1 VTKKDE
7 GPPSPWKIRED
18 FFPHYGDST
27 ETLSFLLRYAI
38 LAPSSHNTQ
47 PWKFALGEE
56 EIGIYADR
64 SRWLR
69 VADPDRRE
77 LHISLGCALENLL
90 IAVEHFGYAHEVRL
104 FPEGPESDLA
114 ATVRVL
120 PKRDSASQR
129 PVWMFPE
136 ITSRHTNHGRYEA
149 RAIPSDV
156 RRGLES
162 CCTDDGVRLFLVD
175 DPVFR
180 RQADVLVTRADACQ
194 FARPEFRQELAFWIS
209 EGVFGLP
216 WLLAKLDQIAVAY
229 LELGQVAPRPE
240 AELLMNSPLLGV
252 LTSDRDDAESH
263 LRVGQAFERIYLTT
277 SAQAIGLQP
286 LSQAVQVQAIREE
299 LTRLLPL
306 GAGIPQQPFRMGYAN
321 RVLDHTP
328 RRPLGEVLR

>member
-1 VTKKDE
+1 MTVKEE
-7 GPPSPWKIRED
+7 GPPSPWQIRED

-56 EIGIYADR
+56 EIGLYADR

-90 IAVEHFGYAHEVRL
+90 IAVEHFGYGHEVRL

-114 ATVRVL
+114 ASVKLL
-120 PKRDSASQR
+120 PRREPASER

-149 RAIPSDV
+149 RAIPADV
-156 RRGLES
+156 RRGLEA
-162 CCTDDGVRLFLVD
+162 CCADDGVRLFLVD
-175 DPVFR
+175 DPAHR
-180 RQADVLVTRADACQ
+180 RQADVLVTRADAAQ
-194 FARPEFRQELAFWIS
+194 FARPEYRQELAHWIG
-209 EGVFGLP
+209 EGVFGIP
-216 WLLAKLDQIAVAY
+216 WVLAKLGQLAGSY
-229 LELGQVAPRPE
+229 LEIGHSASRPDS
-240 AELLMNSPLLGV
+240 ELLMHSPVFGV
-252 LTSDRDDAESH
+252 LTSDRDDAETQ
-263 LRVGQAFERIYLTT
+263 LRVGQAFERIYLAT
-277 SAQAIGLQP
+277 SAQSIGLQP
-286 LSQAVQVQAIREE
+286 LSQAVQVPAIREE
-299 LTRLLPL
+299 LSRLLPA
-306 GAGIPQQPFRMGYAN
+306 GAGSPQQPFRLGYAE

-328 RRPLGEVLR
+328 RRPLSEVLR

>member
-1 VTKKDE
+1 VTAKDE

-64 SRWLR
+64 GRWLR

-77 LHISLGCALENLL
+77 LYISLGCALENLL
-90 IAVEHFGYAHEVRL
+90 IAVEHFGYGHEAVL
-104 FPEGPESDLA
+104 FPEGPDSDLA
-114 ATVRVL
+114 ASVKLL
-120 PKRDSASQR
+120 PRREPSAQR

-156 RRGLES
+156 RRGLEA
-162 CCTDDGVRLFLVD
+162 CCADDGVRLFLID
-175 DPVFR
+175 DPAHR
-180 RQADVLVTRADACQ
+180 RRVDLLVTRADAFQ
-194 FARPEFRQELAFWIS
+194 FARPEYRQELEFWIG

-216 WLLAKLDQIAVAY
+216 WLLAKLGQLAASY
-229 LELGQVAPRPE
+229 LEFGNVPPRPD
-240 AELLMNSPLLGV
+240 ADLLMHSPLFGV
-252 LTSDRDDAESH
+252 LTSVRDDAESQ
-263 LRVGQAFERIYLTT
+263 LRVGQAFERIYLTA
-277 SAQAIGLQP
+277 SAQSIGLQP
-286 LSQAVQVQAIREE
+286 LSQAVQVPAIREE
-299 LTRLLPL
+299 LTRLLPA
-306 GAGIPQQPFRMGYAN
+306 GAGSPQQPFRLGYAE
-321 RVLDHTP
+321 RVQDHTP
-328 RRPLGEVLR
+328 RRPLSEVVR